1 MSDQVYIPRAGLNNV
16 GSYQVSGIP
25 YATASVTIPASG
37 STPLKIS
44 FPSVTKEVAIKNAGA
59 STINI
64 AFSLNGLTSTSNYIP
79 VSSLESFDAE
89 IKVIDIYMITATT
102 ASSTAHVFASCT
114 GIGRDMLPN
123 NWSGSVG
130 VG

>member
-1 MSDQVYIPRAGLNNV
+1 MSDQVYIPRPGLNHV
-16 GSYQVSGIP
+16 GSFQVSGIP

-37 STPLKIS
+37 SAPLKIS
-44 FPSVTKEVAIKNAGA
+44 FPSVTKEIAIKNAGA
-59 STINI
+59 NQINI
-64 AFSLNGLTSTSNYIP
+64 AFSLNGLMSSSNYIP
-79 VSSLESFDAE
+79 VASLESFDAE
-89 IKVIDIYMITATT
+89 IKIIDLYVVSNVT

-114 GIGRDMLPN
+114 GIERSMMSH

>member
-1 MSDQVYIPRAGLNNV
+1 MADQVYIPKAGLNSV
-16 GSYQVSGIP
+16 GNYQVSGIP
-25 YATASVTIPASG
+25 YATASLTVPASG

-44 FPSVTKEVAIKNAGA
+44 FPSVTREIAIKNAGA

-64 AFSLNGLTSTSNYIP
+64 SFSLAGLSSSNYIP

-89 IKVIDIYMITATT
+89 IKVIDIYMVTATT

-114 GIGRDMLPN
+114 GIERTMLPN

-130 VG
+130 IG